1 MYLFSNLLFSSSSS
15 YCLKILNGFIA
26 KYYWL
31 WVKYSWLRLI
41 DNFLTNFDVLRNLT
55 NQKNI
60 DIFFFLLYL
69 NLAPCV
75 SYSSEFIFIFLIT
88 ANEQKRFNQKKKQP
102 VYFSLSLFILFRL
115 DLSIYSICWLCNH
128 ASLYG
133 IYNNDIK
140 LSDFIFIQIKTIKR
154 ERENN
159 NNNNSIHL
167 VILNLSNRL
176 YL

>member
-1 MYLFSNLLFSSSSS
+1 MG
-15 YCLKILNGFIA
+15 KIFLVAINWQFLDQFWCPEKSHQPK
-26 KYYWL
+26 KYRHL
-31 WVKYSWLRLI
+31 
-41 DNFLTNFDVLRNLT
+41 
-55 NQKNI
+55 
-60 DIFFFLLYL
+60 FFLLYL

-88 ANEQKRFNQKKKQP
+88 ANEQKRFNQKMKQP

-133 IYNNDIK
+133 INNNNDIK

-154 ERENN
+154 ERERTTIIITA
-159 NNNNSIHL
+159 SIW
-167 VILNLSNRL
+167 L
-176 YL
+176 Y